1 MFLCWV
7 LDVSKVRVFV
17 TVVGERGDKLIIVC
31 VRVCVCVHAQL
42 YLTLCDPMN
51 GSLQVSS
58 VHGIFQARMLEWV
71 AISYS
76 RGSSRPRI

>member
-1 MFLCWV
+1 M
-7 LDVSKVRVFV
+7 LDISKVRVFV
-17 TVVGERGDKLIIVC
+17 TVVGEKGGKLIIVC
-31 VRVCVCVHAQL
+31 VCVCVHAQL

-58 VHGIFQARMLEWV
+58 VHGIFQGRMLEWV